1 MIAELNQ
8 YMDGILKF
16 ANIAALIFAAYRFTR
31 QPTKSLEERVTS
43 LEKKTDEID
52 KKLTQGNDK
61 FGRIGKAL
69 EIFARCT
76 LALID
81 WEIHYC
87 ETEHKVISPELADEK
102 KELHK
107 FLSDFDMMN

>member
-1 MIAELNQ
+1 MIAVLNE

-16 ANIAALIFAAYRFTR
+16 ANILVLAFAAFRFTR
-31 QPTKSLEERVTS
+31 QPTKTLEERVTA
-43 LEKKTDEID
+43 LEKKTEEIE

-87 ETEHKVISPELADEK
+87 ETEHKVISPELAEEK

-107 FLSDFDMMN
+107 FLSDFDMMD

>member
-1 MIAELNQ
+1 MIAELNE
-8 YMDGILKF
+8 YMDGILKL
-16 ANIAALIFAAYRFTR
+16 ANILVLAFAAFSFIR
-31 QPTKSLEERVTS
+31 QPTKTLEERITA
-43 LEKKTDEID
+43 LEKKTEDIE

-87 ETEHKVISPELADEK
+87 ETEHKVISPELAEEK

-107 FLSDFDMMN
+107 FLSDFDMN